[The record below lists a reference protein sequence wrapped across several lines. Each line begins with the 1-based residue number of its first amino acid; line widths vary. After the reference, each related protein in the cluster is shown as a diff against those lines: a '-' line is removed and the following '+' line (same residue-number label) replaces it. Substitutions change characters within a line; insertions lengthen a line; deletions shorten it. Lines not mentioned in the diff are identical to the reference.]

1 MIVQVDDK
9 AKLKKFMF
17 FVRDLYKNDDSFVS
31 PIYFTL
37 FKELTHEILIKKRST
52 AILCVREGKIVGRL
66 LFSIGYSKQ
75 KNAEIGYFSYF
86 DVVNDFSV
94 CQELFAYMEEYMKGK
109 VAYVEGTF
117 SPFDQ
122 DTRRGVL
129 VKGFDEPHTL
139 FTSYNYSYYGEMLE
153 RLGYVKAYDTYTVHI
168 DLTDENYNT
177 VSELSEKHAE
187 GKNIRI
193 DSVDFKNFDND
204 LKDVH
209 RIFEEAT
216 FELNYQNA
224 PSLELIRKTAKGMK
238 LFLDPDLVKI
248 ARENETGRP
257 IGFCLVLKDYNEILK
272 RTKGKINPFK
282 FLYYRNKIKGVRG
295 ILQYVV
301 PEYQG
306 KGLICM
312 LYKSFYDSMKEKNIT
327 YFEGGTIMEKNTS
340 SWGILVKFGGE
351 ISKVYRIYHKQI
363 N

>member
-1 MIVQVDDK
+1 MIIKVDNK
-9 AKLKKFMF
+9 PKLKKFMY
-17 FVRDLYKNDDSFVS
+17 FVRSLYKNDDRFVS

-37 FKELTHEILIKKRST
+37 FKELSREILLKKRST
-52 AILCVREGKIVGRL
+52 AILCVRDGKVVGRL
-66 LFSIGYSKQ
+66 LYSIGHSKH

-86 DVVNDFSV
+86 DVINDFSV
-94 CQELFAYMEEYMKGK
+94 CQELFAYMEDNMRGK
-109 VAYVEGTF
+109 VAFIEGTF

-122 DTRRGVL
+122 DTRRGIL
-129 VKGFDEPHTL
+129 VEGFNEPHTL
-139 FTSYNYSYYGEMLE
+139 FTSYNFPYYGEMLE
-153 RLGYVKAYDTYTVHI
+153 KLGYVKAYDTYTVHI
-168 DLTDENYNT
+168 ELTDENYST
-177 VSELSEKHAE
+177 VSSLSEKHAE

-193 DSVDFKNFDND
+193 DSINFKNFDND
-204 LKDVH
+204 IKDVH

-224 PSLELIRKTAKGMK
+224 PSLELIRSTANSLK

-248 ARENETGRP
+248 ARETDTGRP
-257 IGFCLVLKDYNEILK
+257 VGFCLVVKDYNEILK
-272 RTKGKINPFK
+272 KTKGKINPFK
-282 FLYYRNKIKGVRG
+282 FLYLRNKIKGVRG

-312 LYKSFYDSMKEKNIT
+312 LYKSFYDSMKEKGIT

-351 ISKVYRIYHKQI
+351 ISKVYRIYNKEI
-363 N
+363 